1 MLYIC
6 HLCTICVCGS
16 SQRPASELFPP
27 VVQREVSSCKC
38 ARMIEECPCQTSV
51 RCKAIGKVCVKEF
64 LELWLAQVSNSWC
77 RNNVEVMMVQQR
89 FRPILHHL
97 IMLLSCSNLLTWLLY
112 VAYPNILQLTDKY
125 IYLYLSYASSL
136 SMSWLEKQVGGLFW
150 ILVDVSRHKLIETQV
165 FFRIWWEPCWQYS
178 ILSNFTGC
186 KCLYFSP
193 NVFGSNSYLL
203 FAYSLCAPFQEPY
216 TASVQLKC

>member
-125 IYLYLSYASSL
+125 IYLYLSYASSPSL
-136 SMSWLEKQVGGLFW
+136 CPGWRSK
-150 ILVDVSRHKLIETQV
+150 LVD
-165 FFRIWWEPCWQYS
+165 
-178 ILSNFTGC
+178 
-186 KCLYFSP
+186 YFE
-193 NVFGSNSYLL
+193 
-203 FAYSLCAPFQEPY
+203 A
-216 TASVQLKC
+216 